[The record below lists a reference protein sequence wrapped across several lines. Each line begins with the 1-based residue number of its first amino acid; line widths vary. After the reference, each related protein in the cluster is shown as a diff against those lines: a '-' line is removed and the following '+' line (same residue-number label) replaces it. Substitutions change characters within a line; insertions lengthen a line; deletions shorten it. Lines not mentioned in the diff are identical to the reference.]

1 MIESTTRE
9 IDGVTFK
16 FTPMMAT
23 KARELLDQLLQRFG
37 TPFGKALEALD
48 QADKLTLDADTANP
62 VAMVGQMAAPV
73 GVALAE
79 LTGKLDPKFH
89 ADLVKTLARQTMVV
103 GDGGEEVPLTTDI
116 EIRFA
121 TKLMTEAKW
130 IWFCLECQ
138 YADFLG
144 LFQST
149 ALQAVAAKAMANTPA
164 SKSPM
169 E

>member
-89 ADLVKTLARQTMVV
+89 ADLVKTLARQTMWGVA
-103 GDGGEEVPLTTDI
+103 GAGEVPLTPAIDI
-116 EIRFA
+116 GFA
-121 TKLMTEAKW
+121 SNRMPKAT
-130 IWFCLECQ
+130 CLWSCS
-138 YADFLG
+138 DG
-144 LFQST
+144 R
-149 ALQAVAAKAMANTPA
+149 
-164 SKSPM
+164 
-169 E
+169 